1 MTSRFVLLLPFAL
14 LILPGIGARAQPA
27 METFQAQWEASC
39 IIRRDKLDYVLPT
52 AMRRNG
58 VDMWIVIDH
67 GRGTEPLMLDL
78 GIETAYGQGIYV
90 FHDSGEDRVERFAL
104 SGPGSSDLAT
114 LCNVYDPCRPSW
126 RGRMA
131 TN

>member
-1 MTSRFVLLLPFAL
+1 MTTRIALLLPLAL
-14 LILPGIGARAQPA
+14 TALPGIGAHAQPA
-27 METFQAQWEASC
+27 MESSQAQWEMSC
-39 IIRRDKLDYVLPT
+39 NIRRDKFDYVLPT

-78 GIETAYGQGIYV
+78 GIETAYGQGIYI
-90 FHDSGEDRVERFAL
+90 FHDSGEGRVERFAL

-114 LCNVYDPCRPSW
+114 LCDVYDPLPPLME
-126 RGRMA
+126 GPEG
-131 TN
+131 

>member
-1 MTSRFVLLLPFAL
+1 
-14 LILPGIGARAQPA
+14 
-27 METFQAQWEASC
+27 METFQAQWQMSC
-39 IIRRDKLDYVLPT
+39 IIRRDKFDLVLPT

-78 GIETAYGQGIYV
+78 GIESAYGQGIYI
-90 FHDSGEDRVERFAL
+90 FYDSGEDRVERYTL
-104 SGPGSSDLAT
+104 GGPGSSDLST
-114 LCNVYDPCRPSW
+114 LCGAYDPCRPSS

-131 TN
+131 GNLASCSRSCSSVIRSALR